1 MLLYRY
7 IVLFSLRVRLKSVCL
22 IDLNQESLSSIFI
35 FSSANLLLLFEL
47 YENRTQLLSLK
58 QVLSF
63 EHNFRNVKIRSHM
76 LHGWRIGHSPEHKK
90 DLQQKR
96 SHPDGD
102 NSFYYNCYLQK
113 VFLLTNSW
121 RAGTRRCC
129 GYAPCSCGWCS
140 SPPQDS
146 CRKYTYAESTYGRG
160 WSCPA
165 TGRRDE

>member
-63 EHNFRNVKIRSHM
+63 EHNFRNVK
-76 LHGWRIGHSPEHKK
+76 KK
-90 DLQQKR
+90 VLCFMV
-96 SHPDGD
+96 G
-102 NSFYYNCYLQK
+102 
-113 VFLLTNSW
+113 V
-121 RAGTRRCC
+121 
-129 GYAPCSCGWCS
+129 
-140 SPPQDS
+140 
-146 CRKYTYAESTYGRG
+146 
-160 WSCPA
+160 
-165 TGRRDE
+165 

>member
-63 EHNFRNVKIRSHM
+63 EHNFRNVKIRSLM
-76 LHGWRIGHSPEHKK
+76 LHGWRIGHSSEHKK
-90 DLQQKR
+90 DLQQK
-96 SHPDGD
+96 
-102 NSFYYNCYLQK
+102 K
-113 VFLLTNSW
+113 E
-121 RAGTRRCC
+121 
-129 GYAPCSCGWCS
+129 S
-140 SPPQDS
+140 S
-146 CRKYTYAESTYGRG
+146 
-160 WSCPA
+160 
-165 TGRRDE
+165 

>member
-63 EHNFRNVKIRSHM
+63 EHNFRNVKKRSLM
-76 LHGWRIGHSPEHKK
+76 LHGWRMAILLSIKRIFNK
-90 DLQQKR
+90 KR
-96 SHPDGD
+96 SRPDGD

-160 WSCPA
+160 WSCPV

>member
-63 EHNFRNVKIRSHM
+63 EHDFRNVKKRSHM

-90 DLQQKR
+90 NLQQK
-96 SHPDGD
+96 
-102 NSFYYNCYLQK
+102 K
-113 VFLLTNSW
+113 E
-121 RAGTRRCC
+121 
-129 GYAPCSCGWCS
+129 S
-140 SPPQDS
+140 S
-146 CRKYTYAESTYGRG
+146 
-160 WSCPA
+160 
-165 TGRRDE
+165 